1 MPQNRTIRTAATALF
16 AMAAVLGLSGCGD
29 VNAASAA
36 GRDFEQLLDGVPEVA
51 DVDTTG
57 SNTLPW
63 SGTASAS
70 VLMDDDVTDDRLS
83 GIVDRIGGFLN
94 EQAKRSGGA
103 TWEGVDLTVREFT
116 LSVLDRR
123 ADNATQLELLAS
135 LEDEGV
141 PGGELQL
148 ASAGTDGARASSL
161 TLVARPGEDF
171 LAAYDLARATADATP
186 AYAAAVVS
194 GRSDDGVDPAEPD
207 EDDADD
213 AAPGFPNWD
222 GDARFSISSG
232 VDDDA
237 TVSGD
242 PGTTRAAY
250 LAVAEQFEVIG
261 ATLTPDTLDLRIAS
275 VDDVAAATAV
285 ATGAVPANVAVEI
298 QGGIVTWDDGVQS
311 ADMLPVVQALGAV
324 PGVTAIA
331 ASSDRLGITVSDPAA
346 GRASLDALDA
356 LPAASIVESLRV
368 GGPVAN
374 GGPGTFSVSGSRA
387 EAASLFTLVEQ
398 LAASGSL
405 ASFEGSAGR
414 LQVDVRAADD
424 ATLGAAIGLVKAG
437 IAPGTWTR
445 IGVDGERGTWW
456 FDAIDT
462 ITIDASEYA
471 DESPEETAL
480 RERIERLWNAA

>member
-1 MPQNRTIRTAATALF
+1 MPQNRTIRTAATALL
-16 AMAAVLGLSGCGD
+16 ALAAVLGLSGCGD

-36 GRDFEQLLDGVPEVA
+36 GRDFEHLLDGVPEVA

-63 SGTASAS
+63 NGTASAS

-83 GIVDRIGGFLN
+83 AIVDRIGGFLN

-103 TWEGVDLTVREFT
+103 TWEGVDLTVRGFT

-161 TLVARPGEDF
+161 SLVARPGEDF
-171 LAAYDLARATADATP
+171 LDAYDLARATADATP
-186 AYAAAVVS
+186 AYAAAVIC
-194 GRSDDGVDPAEPD
+194 GRSDDGVDPAGPD

-213 AAPGFPNWD
+213 AAPGFTNWD

-242 PGTTRAAY
+242 PGTIRAAY
-250 LAVAEQFEVIG
+250 LAVAGQFEVIG
-261 ATLTPDTLDLRIAS
+261 ATLTPATIDLRVSS

-285 ATGAVPANVAVEI
+285 ATGAVPAYVAVEV

-311 ADMLPVVQALGAV
+311 ADMLPVVQSLGAV

-331 ASSDRLGITVSDPAA
+331 ASSDSVRLTVAGPGA
-346 GRASLDALDA
+346 GRTALDVLDA
-356 LPAASIVESLRV
+356 LPEASVVESL
-368 GGPVAN
+368 GIDGPVVS
-374 GGPGTFSVSGSRA
+374 GSPGTFSVRGARGDA
-387 EAASLFTLVEQ
+387 TVLFGLVER
-398 LAASGSL
+398 LTAMGSL
-405 ASFEGSAGR
+405 ASVESSVGR
-414 LQVDVRAADD
+414 LQVEFHAGDD
-424 ATLGAAIGLVKAG
+424 TTLGAAIGLVKASV
-437 IAPGTWTR
+437 APGTWTS
-445 IGVDGERGTWW
+445 IEVEGERGTWW
-456 FDAIDT
+456 FDAADT

>member
-16 AMAAVLGLSGCGD
+16 AMAAVLCLSGCGD

-70 VLMDDDVTDDRLS
+70 VLMDDDVSDARLS
-83 GIVDRIGGFLN
+83 AIVDRIGGFLN
-94 EQAKRSGGA
+94 KQAKRSAGA
-103 TWEGVDLTVREFT
+103 TWEGVDLTVRGFT

-171 LAAYDLARATADATP
+171 LAAYDLARSTADATP
-186 AYAAAVVS
+186 AYAAAIVT
-194 GRSDDGVDPAEPD
+194 GRSDDGVDPAEPG

-213 AAPGFPNWD
+213 AAPGLPDWD
-222 GDARFSISSG
+222 ATARFSISSG
-232 VDDDA
+232 ADDDA
-237 TVSGD
+237 TASGD
-242 PGTTRAAY
+242 PGPTRAAY

-261 ATLTPDTLDLRIAS
+261 ATLTPDTIDLRIAS

-285 ATGAVPANVAVEI
+285 ATGAVPADVAVEV

-311 ADMLPVVQALGAV
+311 AEMLPVVQALSAV

-331 ASSDRLGITVSDPAA
+331 ASSDRLGIAVSDPAA
-346 GRASLDALDA
+346 GRAALDALDA
-356 LPAASIVESLRV
+356 LPAASVVESLRI

-374 GGPGTFSVSGSRA
+374 GTFSVTGSRLDV
-387 EAASLFTLVEQ
+387 ASLFTLVEQ
-398 LAASGSL
+398 LTASGSL

>member
-1 MPQNRTIRTAATALF
+1 MQQNRTIRTVATALF
-16 AMAAVLGLSGCGD
+16 TVAAVLGLSGCGD

-70 VLMDDDVTDDRLS
+70 VLLDDDVTDDRLS
-83 GIVDRIGGFLN
+83 AIVDRIGGFLN

-103 TWEGVDLTVREFT
+103 TWEGVDLTVRGFT

-148 ASAGTDGARASSL
+148 ASAGTDGARAASL

-171 LAAYDLARATADATP
+171 LDAYDLARATADATP
-186 AYAAAVVS
+186 AYTAAVVT
-194 GRSDDGVDPAEPD
+194 GRSDDGVDPAEPG

-213 AAPGFPNWD
+213 APPGFPNWD

-242 PGTTRAAY
+242 PDTTRAAY

-261 ATLTPDTLDLRIAS
+261 ATLTPDTIDLRIAS
-275 VDDVAAATAV
+275 VEDVAAATAV

-298 QGGIVTWDDGVQS
+298 QGGIVTWDDGDQS

-331 ASSDRLGITVSDPAA
+331 ASSDRLGITVSDPMA
-346 GRASLDALDA
+346 GRAALDALDA
-356 LPAASIVESLRV
+356 LPAASIVESLRI
-368 GGPVAN
+368 GGPVAS
-374 GGPGTFSVSGSRA
+374 GDPGTFSVSGSRA

-398 LAASGSL
+398 LTASGSL
-405 ASFEGSAGR
+405 ASFESSADR

-445 IGVDGERGTWW
+445 IGVDGEPGTWW
-456 FDAIDT
+456 FDAANT

>member
-1 MPQNRTIRTAATALF
+1 MPQNRTIRTVATALF

-70 VLMDDDVTDDRLS
+70 VLLDDDVSDDRLS

-103 TWEGVDLTVREFT
+103 TWEGVDLTVRGFT

-171 LAAYDLARATADATP
+171 LDAYDLARATADATP

-261 ATLTPDTLDLRIAS
+261 AALTPDTIDLRIAS
-275 VDDVAAATAV
+275 VEDVAAATAV
-285 ATGAVPANVAVEI
+285 TTGAVPADVAVEI

-331 ASSDRLGITVSDPAA
+331 ASSDSVRLTVADPGA
-346 GRASLDALDA
+346 GRTALDVLDA
-356 LPAASIVESLRV
+356 LPEASVVESV
-368 GGPVAN
+368 GIDGPVVS
-374 GGPGTFSVSGSRA
+374 GSPGTFSVRGAREDA
-387 EAASLFTLVEQ
+387 TMLFALVEQ
-398 LAASGSL
+398 LTAMGSL
-405 ASFEGSAGR
+405 VSFDSSVGR
-414 LQVDVRAADD
+414 LQVELHAGDD
-424 ATLGAAIGLVKAG
+424 TTLGTAIGLVKAG
-437 IAPGTWTR
+437 VAPGTWTS
-445 IGVDGERGTWW
+445 IGVDGEPGTWW
-456 FDAIDT
+456 FDAADT

>member
-16 AMAAVLGLSGCGD
+16 AMAAVLCLSGCGD

-36 GRDFEQLLDGVPEVA
+36 GRDFEQLLDGVPEVV

-63 SGTASAS
+63 SGTAAAS
-70 VLMDDDVTDDRLS
+70 VLLDDDVSDDRLS
-83 GIVDRIGGFLN
+83 EVVDRIGGFLN

-103 TWEGVDLTVREFT
+103 TWEGVDLTVRGFT

-148 ASAGTDGARASSL
+148 AFAGTGGARASSL
-161 TLVARPGEDF
+161 TLVTRPGEDF
-171 LAAYDLARATADATP
+171 LDAYDLARATADATP
-186 AYAAAVVS
+186 AYTAAVVA

-207 EDDADD
+207 EDGADD

-222 GDARFSISSG
+222 ATARFSISSG

-242 PGTTRAAY
+242 PGATRAAY
-250 LAVAEQFEVIG
+250 VAVAEQFEVIG
-261 ATLTPDTLDLRIAS
+261 ATLTPETIDLRIAN

-298 QGGIVTWDDGVQS
+298 QGGIVTWDDGVPS
-311 ADMLPVVQALGAV
+311 AEMLPVVQALGAV

-356 LPAASIVESLRV
+356 LPAASIVESLRI

-374 GGPGTFSVSGSRA
+374 GDPGTFSVSGSRA
-387 EAASLFTLVEQ
+387 EAASLLTLVEQ
-398 LAASGSL
+398 LTASGSL

-414 LQVDVRAADD
+414 LQVEFHAGDD
-424 ATLGAAIGLVKAG
+424 ATLGAAIGLIKAG
-437 IAPGTWTR
+437 VSTGTWTGL
-445 IGVDGERGTWW
+445 GVSGEPGRWW
-456 FDAIDT
+456 FDAVDT
-462 ITIDASEYA
+462 ITIDPSTYA
-471 DESPEETAL
+471 DEFPEETAL

>member
-1 MPQNRTIRTAATALF
+1 MPQNRTIRTVATALF
-16 AMAAVLGLSGCGD
+16 AMAAVLGFSGCGD

-36 GRDFEQLLDGVPEVA
+36 GRDFEQLLDDVPEVA

-70 VLMDDDVTDDRLS
+70 VLLGDDVTDDRLS
-83 GIVDRIGGFLN
+83 AIVDRIGGFLN

-103 TWEGVDLTVREFT
+103 TWEGVDLTVRGFT

-148 ASAGTDGARASSL
+148 ASAGTDGARAASL

-186 AYAAAVVS
+186 AYTAAVVT
-194 GRSDDGVDPAEPD
+194 GRSDDGVDPAEPG

-213 AAPGFPNWD
+213 APPGFPNWD
-222 GDARFSISSG
+222 GDARFSMSSG

-261 ATLTPDTLDLRIAS
+261 ATLTPDTIDLRIAS

-285 ATGAVPANVAVEI
+285 ATGAVPADVAVEI

-331 ASSDRLGITVSDPAA
+331 ASSDSLGITVADPGA
-346 GRASLDALDA
+346 GRTALDVLDA
-356 LPAASIVESLRV
+356 LPEASVVESL
-368 GGPVAN
+368 GIDGPVVS
-374 GGPGTFSVSGSRA
+374 GSPGTFSVRGAREDA
-387 EAASLFTLVEQ
+387 TVLFALVEQ
-398 LAASGSL
+398 LTAMGSL
-405 ASFEGSAGR
+405 LSFDSSVGR
-414 LQVDVRAADD
+414 LQVELHAGDD
-424 ATLGAAIGLVKAG
+424 TTLGTAIGLVKSG
-437 IAPGTWTR
+437 VAPGTWTS
-445 IGVDGERGTWW
+445 IGVDGESGTWW
-456 FDAIDT
+456 FDAADT

-480 RERIERLWNAA
+480 RERIERLWNAV